1 MGSNVSMP
9 AAPAAPAPI
18 DPGQSSLDYIKA
30 MADPALQQQLLES
43 EQTYRPEYNKLELA
57 DINQLMYGSEG
68 QQGYMGL
75 AADAA
80 RQSGALDAEMLSKQR
95 AADIGDVEAL
105 GGRASA
111 AFMNAN
117 PALRAALERAQG
129 LGASQTGGAVQQ
141 GALGQQLYSNALGAG
156 GLGAAGTTLDQR
168 AQQLAQSTGQLSP
181 DEMRKLQQ
189 SSRAAFSAR
198 GMDMSN
204 ASIGA
209 EAFSRLANERL
220 RMQEDL
226 AMAAQLNQ
234 GSQAELG
241 ANRQFQMGVQ
251 GADIARQGGNM
262 QLQSQMLG
270 QDRNYALA
278 LAQAQQSV
286 ASDPFQAILG
296 RPSQAQATGN
306 AQAQFA
312 SGLAQ
317 QQVGPNLFDPNAGIN
332 LGLQQ
337 NANLANYSANIYGA
351 QSSYA
356 GATNQARGAM
366 IGGALS
372 GLGALGGGFLAGC
385 WVAREVYGVE
395 DVRWLI
401 FREWMLNES
410 PKWFRH
416 LYLTHGEKFALW
428 IANKPVLK
436 SMIRGLMNIVVT
448 PRLKLENA

>member
-1 MGSNVSMP
+1 
-9 AAPAAPAPI
+9 
-18 DPGQSSLDYIKA
+18 
-30 MADPALQQQLLES
+30 
-43 EQTYRPEYNKLELA
+43 
-57 DINQLMYGSEG
+57 
-68 QQGYMGL
+68 
-75 AADAA
+75 
-80 RQSGALDAEMLSKQR
+80 
-95 AADIGDVEAL
+95 
-105 GGRASA
+105 
-111 AFMNAN
+111 
-117 PALRAALERAQG
+117 
-129 LGASQTGGAVQQ
+129 
-141 GALGQQLYSNALGAG
+141 
-156 GLGAAGTTLDQR
+156 
-168 AQQLAQSTGQLSP
+168 
-181 DEMRKLQQ
+181 MRKLQQ

-296 RPSQAQATGN
+296 RPSQAQATVN
-306 AQAQFA
+306 AQAHFA
-312 SGLAQ
+312 YGLSQ
-317 QQVGPNLFDPNAGIN
+317 KQLGPNLFDTNAGIN

-337 NANLANYSANIYGA
+337 NANSANYSANIYGA

-416 LYLTHGEKFALW
+416 LYLTHGENFALW

>member
-1 MGSNVSMP
+1 MGSSSP
-9 AAPAAPAPI
+9 APVVQAAPAPI
-18 DPGQSSLDYIKA
+18 DPGKSSIDYINA
-30 MADPALQQQLLES
+30 MADPALQAKLLQS
-43 EQTYRPEYNKLELA
+43 EQTYRPEYNQLELN
-57 DINQLMYGSEG
+57 DINQLMYGSGG
-68 QQGYMGL
+68 QQGYAAM

-80 RQSGALDAEMLSKQR
+80 RQSGALESELLSKQR

-117 PALRAALERAQG
+117 PALRAALEKAQG
-129 LGASQTGGAVQQ
+129 LGAQQTGGAVEQ
-141 GALGQQLYSNALGAG
+141 GALGQQLYSQAMGAG

-189 SSRAAFSAR
+189 TSRAAFSAR

-209 EAFSRLANERL
+209 EAFSRLADERL

-226 AMAAQLNQ
+226 AMASQLNQ

-251 GADIARQGGNM
+251 SADVARQGGNL

-312 SGLAQ
+312 SGLAG

-337 NANLANYSANIYGA
+337 NANQANYQANIYGA
-351 QSSYA
+351 QSAYA
-356 GATNQARGAM
+356 GASNSARGAM
-366 IGGALS
+366 IGGGIGAA
-372 GLGALGGGFLAGC
+372 GAIGGAL
-385 WVAREVYGVE
+385 
-395 DVRWLI
+395 I
-401 FREWMLNES
+401 
-410 PKWFRH
+410 
-416 LYLTHGEKFALW
+416 
-428 IANKPVLK
+428 IA
-436 SMIRGLMNIVVT
+436 
-448 PRLKLENA
+448 